1 MATQQKHRKTQT
13 KIFFFF
19 LIFSKTCLLY
29 ICLICHRNTCYLNI
43 FSKTSLLVFT
53 ASPGIF
59 LFTSSISR
67 HSPAS
72 ISSSFS
78 VKRRE
83 NTNTKKNI
91 FTFLSIYTQTKMKQD
106 NKMLS
111 LEQFP
116 FTLAVLKFELKKKKM
131 SKKYENKHNPPQ

>member
-1 MATQQKHRKTQT
+1 MATQQKHKKTQT
-13 KIFFFF
+13 KIVLFLHFFKDVSFVDM
-19 LIFSKTCLLY
+19 SK
-29 ICLICHRNTCYLNI
+29 HRNAYCLNI

-72 ISSSFS
+72 ISLSFS
-78 VKRRE
+78 VKRSINK
-83 NTNTKKNI
+83 NTNKKKI

-111 LEQFP
+111 SEQFP
-116 FTLAVLKFELKKKKM
+116 FTLAVLKFELNKK
-131 SKKYENKHNPPQ
+131 N